1 MYNNDTEM
9 HCVLGQAGSG
19 KSTFIDQNFKKDEH
33 IFYNVGS
40 ILRKMFG
47 DSIGKKQNG
56 NKNTWD
62 FLKRTLCN
70 KRRNREF

>member
-1 MYNNDTEM
+1 MNSENTKI
-9 HCVLGQAGSG
+9 HCVIGQAGSG
-19 KSTFIDQNFKKDEH
+19 KSTFINENFLKDEH

-47 DSIGKKQNG
+47 ASIGKKQDG

-62 FLKRTLCN
+62 FADP
-70 KRRNREF
+70 